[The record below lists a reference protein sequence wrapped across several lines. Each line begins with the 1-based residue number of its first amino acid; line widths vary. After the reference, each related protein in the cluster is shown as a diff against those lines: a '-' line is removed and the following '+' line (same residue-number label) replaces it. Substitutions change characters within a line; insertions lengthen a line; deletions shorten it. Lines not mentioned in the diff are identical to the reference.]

1 MLIDSFISI
10 VFSPVYALLSLL
22 PDIDLS
28 LPDNIFNS
36 ISSILSNVAYVL
48 PVAPLLPI
56 LAISLS
62 LSVFRSTW
70 ALIIRI
76 KSFIPTMGA

>member
-28 LPDNIFNS
+28 LPDNIFDS

-62 LSVFRSTW
+62 LSVFRATW

>member
-28 LPDNIFNS
+28 LPDNIFDS
-36 ISSILSNVAYVL
+36 ISSVLANVAYVL
-48 PVAPLLPI
+48 PVVSLLPI
-56 LAISLS
+56 FVISLS
-62 LSVFRSTW
+62 LSIFRATW

>member
-36 ISSILSNVAYVL
+36 VSSVLANVAYVL
-48 PVAPLLPI
+48 PVVALMPI
-56 LAISLS
+56 FVISLS
-62 LSVFRSTW
+62 LSIFRASW
-70 ALIIRI
+70 SLIIRI